1 MPHRES
7 LSFPQIPDMKKVL
20 TFLCCLIVLSA
31 LAQQPDMYRINAGK
45 LFNSETGLF
54 EKGKTIL
61 VRGDK
66 IEQVKATD
74 KLTAEETS
82 NYTLV
87 DLSASTVMP
96 GLIDCHTHL
105 LYREIIWPGNNEPSM
120 DMNRALT
127 LDGDAYRAIY
137 GAARAKS
144 YIEAGITTVQ
154 DLGNSGLFADMAL
167 KRAINEGLVPGPRM
181 RTSGPGLSTEG
192 GQLPHTIFKHQDLA
206 KDEYRIVKNAED
218 GITAVRENVNQGAT
232 VIKIFAN
239 NTPNNTMLRVE
250 EIRAIVEEAHRYRI
264 RVTAHATNSR
274 SVYTAVMGGVDGIE
288 HGYSIED
295 SVMDLMVKKGVFLVP
310 TDGDSLMM
318 KQYFAINDP
327 NDSTSIH
334 DFMKSIRSPENRLM
348 RAFKKGV
355 KIAAGSDDYIDFHLP
370 FSVPS
375 KRTILGYN
383 QAGIPVA
390 DCLKFATINAA
401 EQANFKGKVGVLKAG
416 YIADIIAVGANVDR
430 DLEELMDVRFVMKE
444 GKLVVPARK

>member
-1 MPHRES
+1 
-7 LSFPQIPDMKKVL
+7 MKNLFVL
-20 TFLCCLIVLSA
+20 LLIIICVNVA
-31 LAQQPDMYRINAGK
+31 AQDGPVRINAGK
-45 LFNSETGLF
+45 LFNSETGKF
-54 EKGKTIL
+54 ETGKTIL
-61 VRGDK
+61 VKDNR

-74 KLTAEETS
+74 KITAEES
-82 NYTLV
+82 AKYRLV
-87 DLSASTVMP
+87 DLSAYAVLP

-105 LYREIIWPGNNEPSM
+105 LYKEVIWPGNNEPSM

-137 GAARAKS
+137 GAARAKA
-144 YIEAGITTVQ
+144 YLEAGITTVQ

-167 KRAINEGLVPGPRM
+167 KRAINEGMVPGPRM
-181 RTSGPGLSTEG
+181 RASGPGLSTEG

-218 GITAVRENVNQGAT
+218 GITAVRENINQGAN

-250 EIRAIVEEAHRYRI
+250 EIRAIVDEAHRYNI

-295 SVMDLMVKKGVFLVP
+295 SVLDLMVKKNVFLVP
-310 TDGDSLMM
+310 TDGDSVMM
-318 KQYFAINDP
+318 KQYFLQNDP
-327 NDSTSIH
+327 NDSTTIH
-334 DFMKSIRSPENRLM
+334 QFMASMRDPAGRLH
-348 RAFKKGV
+348 RAYKKGV
-355 KIAAGSDDYIDFHLP
+355 KIAAGSDDYVEFRLP
-370 FSVPS
+370 WSVPS

-383 QAGIPVA
+383 QAGIPIA

-401 EQANFKGKVGVLKAG
+401 EQVNYKGKLGVIKAG
-416 YIADIIAVGANVDR
+416 YLADLVAVGAGVDK
-430 DLEELMDVRFVMKE
+430 DLEQLMDVFFVMKD
-444 GKLVVPARK
+444 GKIRPLPPKP